1 MKIDILTL
9 FPEMFEGPLTVSMI
23 KRAKQ
28 DALVEINTHHIR
40 DWANDKHR
48 TTDDKPYAGGAG
60 MVLMVEP
67 IDRALKDLRKEN
79 TKVILMSPQGRKF
92 TQRIAQELTKDEHL
106 ILIAGHYE
114 GFDERIREHLVDDEI
129 SIGDYVL
136 TGGEL
141 PAMVITD
148 AVVRLIPGVLGDSE
162 SLEGETH
169 SVDDTPGTNKHP
181 VYTRPENY
189 NGWKV
194 PEVLLSGNHAE
205 IKKWKRENY
214 TKSSRVKKKN

>member
-1 MKIDILTL
+1 
-9 FPEMFEGPLTVSMI
+9 MI
-23 KRAKQ
+23 KRAKR
-28 DALVEINTHHIR
+28 DSLVEINTHHIR
-40 DWANDKHR
+40 DWAIDKHR
-48 TTDDKPYAGGAG
+48 TTDDKPYSGGAG

-67 IDRALKDLRKEN
+67 IDRALKELKEKN
-79 TKVILMSPQGRKF
+79 SKVILMSPQGRKF
-92 TQRIAQELTKDEHL
+92 NQEIAKDLSKLEHL

-114 GFDERIREHLVDDEI
+114 GFDERIREYLVDDEI

-141 PAMVITD
+141 PAMVVTD

-169 SVDDTPGTNKHP
+169 SVDDTPGANKHP

-205 IKKWKRENY
+205 IKKWKSENY
-214 TKSSRVKKKN
+214 TDSSRVKKKD